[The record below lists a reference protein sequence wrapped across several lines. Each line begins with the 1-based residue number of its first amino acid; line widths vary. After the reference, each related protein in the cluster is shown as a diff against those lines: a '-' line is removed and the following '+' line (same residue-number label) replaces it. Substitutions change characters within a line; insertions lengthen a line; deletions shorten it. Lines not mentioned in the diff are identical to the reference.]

1 MANQPDLELTA
12 ENKIRIQKNKR
23 RLFELDAGIS
33 TTHAELMLLL
43 ADVEENRAL
52 LNRNFTSSFMGNR
65 AISINN
71 VNHLYN
77 SRLAMIEMLE
87 AKTEVELNFKIMLTN
102 TVKVDQLGNSARLN
116 EKLSEI
122 IGQVQ
127 KVNVMF
133 QSINTLV
140 ANANET
146 LVEYVDEMISE
157 NADWIDGALI
167 KKLSSAA
174 ANVNKQGVDENLER
188 IQKLIV
194 QSSIVENETSEILKR
209 VNLVT
214 KNILDSGEDIAR
226 RRETIQADHERVVA
240 NQKRTADLIIKS

>member
-12 ENKIRIQKNKR
+12 ENKIKIQKNKR
-23 RLFELDAGIS
+23 RIFELDAEIS

-43 ADVEENRAL
+43 ADVDENRAL

-65 AISINN
+65 AISISN

-77 SRLAMIEMLE
+77 SRLAMIETLE
-87 AKTEVELNFKIMLTN
+87 AKTEVELNFKAMFTN
-102 TVKVDQLGNSARLN
+102 KVMVDQLENRSRLN

-122 IGQVQ
+122 IGRVQ
-127 KVNVMF
+127 EVNVML

-146 LVEYVDEMISE
+146 LVEYADEMISE

-167 KKLSSAA
+167 KKLSSAT
-174 ANVNKQGVDENLER
+174 ANANKQGVNENVEL
-188 IQKLIV
+188 IKKLID
-194 QSSIVENETSEILKR
+194 QSSIAENETSDILKR
-209 VNLVT
+209 INSIT
-214 KNILDSGEDIAR
+214 KNILDSGDDIAR
-226 RRETIQADHERVVA
+226 RREAIQADHERVVA

>member
-1 MANQPDLELTA
+1 MANQSDLELTA
-12 ENKIRIQKNKR
+12 ENKIKIQKNKR
-23 RLFELDAGIS
+23 RIFELDAEIS

-43 ADVEENRAL
+43 ADVDENRAL

-65 AISINN
+65 AISISN

-77 SRLAMIEMLE
+77 SRLAMIETLE
-87 AKTEVELNFKIMLTN
+87 VKTEVELNFKAMFTN
-102 TVKVDQLGNSARLN
+102 KVMVDQLENRSRLN

-122 IGQVQ
+122 IGRVQ
-127 KVNVMF
+127 EVNVML

-146 LVEYVDEMISE
+146 LVEYADEMISE

-167 KKLSSAA
+167 KKLSSAT
-174 ANVNKQGVDENLER
+174 ANANKQGVNENVEL
-188 IQKLIV
+188 IKKLID
-194 QSSIVENETSEILKR
+194 QSSIAENETSDILKR
-209 VNLVT
+209 INSIT
-214 KNILDSGEDIAR
+214 KNILDSGDDIAR